1 MKIAVLGDLHIG
13 ARNSNPVLFGM
24 MKDFFTGTF
33 FPYVKENGISHVI
46 QLGDVHDRR
55 KSIDFVVAD
64 WITNVF
70 FKWFEDNRVQFT
82 SVVGNHDSYYKN
94 TISVDGM
101 SQLSKRMKY
110 VHIVKEPEVLTIDSK
125 KFLLLPWICDG
136 NREECVK
143 AAELNADGSTFL
155 MGHFELAGFE
165 MIRGFS
171 SETDCLDR
179 SVVSKYRQVFSGH
192 YHLSSEKGKIVYVG
206 TPYELS
212 WNDYGDRKRFFVY
225 DTEADA
231 FEEVLTKCSIHE
243 KIVIDGSAPVQA
255 SYPSCRG
262 KFVKVVVEGSVSPKD
277 IEKALASISESGA
290 QTVQCIG
297 QGDAKAGEETQI
309 SVDAFD
315 DPAQMVFE
323 DIKERWKDEPEKAEF
338 AKKVFQNLLKAAEEA
353 RQ

>member
-1 MKIAVLGDLHIG
+1 MKIAILGDLHIG

-24 MKDFFTGTF
+24 CKKFFSETF
-33 FPYVKENGISHVI
+33 FPYLKENGIEHVI

-64 WITNVF
+64 WISNAF
-70 FKWFEDNRVQFT
+70 FKWFEENEIHFT
-82 SVVGNHDSYYKN
+82 SIVGNHDSYYKN
-94 TISVDGM
+94 TIAVDGM
-101 SQLSKRMKY
+101 SQLAKRMKY
-110 VHIVKEPEVLTIDSK
+110 IHIVKEPELLELDSK
-125 KFLLLPWICDG
+125 RFLLLPWICEG
-136 NREECVK
+136 NREACAA
-143 AAELNADGSTFL
+143 AAERYADGETFL

-165 MIRGFS
+165 MIRGFA

-179 SVVSKYRQVFSGH
+179 NVVSKYRQVFSGH
-192 YHLSSEKGKIVYVG
+192 YHLSSEKGRIVYVG
-206 TPYELS
+206 TPYELN

-243 KIVIDGSAPVQA
+243 KIVVDGSASLPA

-262 KFVKVVVEGSVSPKD
+262 KFVKIVVEGSVPPKEL
-277 IEKALASISESGA
+277 EKVLAAVSESGA

-297 QGDAKAGEETQI
+297 QGDVKAGEETQI
-309 SVDAFD
+309 AIDAYD

-323 DIKERWKDEPEKAEF
+323 DIREKWKDEPEKAEF
-338 AKKVFQNLLKAAEEA
+338 AKKVFKDLLKAAEEA